1 MSFTITSAL
10 RWWRCECPD
19 ELAWSVDDELLTY
32 RELMDWSGRVGAFLQ
47 SRGVKPGDRVTM
59 MARNTIEY
67 AVLAIALVRIGAIG
81 TPINFRST
89 ARELAESCEDF
100 EPVVVF
106 ADAERYAT
114 AQEGL
119 GENSQ
124 HQLLKMEDVRSFRE
138 GEPVDLNHEPH
149 PDDPVFI
156 IGTSGSTGRPKGVI
170 YTHRMILTYAS
181 EFAIAEPRC
190 AHGSSVLSPGPF
202 SSSSGYLLLMQFTSL
217 GVTMYIE
224 SQFVPERA
232 LKLLTEHS
240 INTFQAAPIF
250 FERIAALPEFKTAD
264 LSKLHFAQVGGA
276 TVPRSLLDA
285 WREKGVI
292 LRQAY
297 GSTESGGAWAAR
309 NDTALTEPEKCGRGG
324 VFTEFAI
331 LAEDGSL
338 APPGQPGE
346 VLVRSACVTTGYW
359 NDPKATE
366 ESFVH
371 GGFRTGDLGVLDEA
385 GNLTFLDRLKDIIIS
400 GGLNISAAEVER
412 VIRDMD
418 GVEEVAVIKANDDKF
433 GETPLAI
440 IYGDNSRLSPEAV
453 VAHCDKHLS
462 NYKVPRYVVI
472 EPEPLP
478 RLPSGKISKQ
488 ALREKYKDA
497 DKQLEKVR

>member
-19 ELAWSVDDELLTY
+19 ELAWSVDDEPLTY

-100 EPVVVF
+100 EPVVV
-106 ADAERYAT
+106 
-114 AQEGL
+114 
-119 GENSQ
+119 
-124 HQLLKMEDVRSFRE
+124 
-138 GEPVDLNHEPH
+138 
-149 PDDPVFI
+149 
-156 IGTSGSTGRPKGVI
+156 
-170 YTHRMILTYAS
+170 
-181 EFAIAEPRC
+181 
-190 AHGSSVLSPGPF
+190 
-202 SSSSGYLLLMQFTSL
+202 
-217 GVTMYIE
+217 
-224 SQFVPERA
+224 
-232 LKLLTEHS
+232 
-240 INTFQAAPIF
+240 
-250 FERIAALPEFKTAD
+250 
-264 LSKLHFAQVGGA
+264 
-276 TVPRSLLDA
+276 
-285 WREKGVI
+285 
-292 LRQAY
+292 
-297 GSTESGGAWAAR
+297 
-309 NDTALTEPEKCGRGG
+309 
-324 VFTEFAI
+324 
-331 LAEDGSL
+331 
-338 APPGQPGE
+338 
-346 VLVRSACVTTGYW
+346 
-359 NDPKATE
+359 
-366 ESFVH
+366 
-371 GGFRTGDLGVLDEA
+371 
-385 GNLTFLDRLKDIIIS
+385 KDIIIS